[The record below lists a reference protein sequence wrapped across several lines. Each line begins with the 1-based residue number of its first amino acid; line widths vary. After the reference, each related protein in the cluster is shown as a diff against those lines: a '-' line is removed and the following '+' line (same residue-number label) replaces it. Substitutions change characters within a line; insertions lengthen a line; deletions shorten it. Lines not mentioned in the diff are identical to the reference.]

1 LKKAELPNLTSAADE
16 SLRWIIALY
25 ASGIEVAT
33 ETARKR
39 GLAMESKAKIFGHA
53 IHPILIVFP
62 LGLLATAVIFDI
74 VYLITGNHTWPVI
87 SLWMIVAGIIGG
99 LLAAIFGFIDFL
111 YIPAGTRARRIAT
124 HHARVMV
131 ATLVLFALSLG
142 WRWSTP
148 DTPATLALL
157 FSFAGVV
164 VALVGGWFG
173 GELVE
178 RLGVGV
184 SPNANLDAPSSLAK
198 ERPFATDARHHD
210 MHPTH

>member
-1 LKKAELPNLTSAADE
+1 
-16 SLRWIIALY
+16 
-25 ASGIEVAT
+25 
-33 ETARKR
+33 
-39 GLAMESKAKIFGHA
+39 MESKAKIFGHA

-74 VYLITGNHTWPVI
+74 VYLITGNHFWPPI
-87 SLWMIVAGIIGG
+87 SLWLIVVGIIGG
-99 LLAAIFGFIDFL
+99 LLAALFGFIDFL

-131 ATLVLFALSLG
+131 GTIVLFALSLG

-148 DTPATLALL
+148 ETPATLALL
-157 FSFAGVV
+157 FSFIGVV
-164 VALVGGWFG
+164 VALVGAWFG

-184 SPNANLDAPSSLAK
+184 SPHANLNAPSSLAS
-198 ERPFATDARHHD
+198 ESSLEADTRHHD
-210 MHPTH
+210 LHPTH

>member
-1 LKKAELPNLTSAADE
+1 
-16 SLRWIIALY
+16 
-25 ASGIEVAT
+25 
-33 ETARKR
+33 
-39 GLAMESKAKIFGHA
+39 MESKAKFLGHA

-74 VYLITGNHTWPVI
+74 VYLITGNHFWPTI
-87 SLWMIVAGIIGG
+87 SLWLIVVGIIGG
-99 LLAAIFGFIDFL
+99 LVAALFGFIDYL
-111 YIPAGTRARRIAT
+111 YIPTGTRAKRIGT
-124 HHARVMV
+124 YHALVNV
-131 ATLVLFALSLG
+131 AAIVLFALSLG

-178 RLGVGV
+178 RLGMSVA
-184 SPNANLDAPSSLAK
+184 PNANLNAPSSLTR
-198 ERPFATDARHHD
+198 ERAFEDVDTRHHNL
-210 MHPTH
+210 HPTH